1 MKSMA
6 SFTECELFAQYDEM
20 LDECYGMV
28 SVAGVKY
35 DTSTLLKDTDPIRYR
50 CGFLEFLDAEGYNE
64 NEDGTYTQEN
74 SWLSH
79 R

>member
-1 MKSMA
+1 MKNA
-6 SFTECELFAQYDEM
+6 VVFTERELYTFYDEM

-35 DTSTLLKDTDPIRYR
+35 DTSTLLKDTDSVRYR
-50 CGFLEFLDAEGYNE
+50 CGFLEYLDAEGYNE
-64 NEDGTYTQEN
+64 NGDGTYTQEN
-74 SWLSH
+74 SWMSS